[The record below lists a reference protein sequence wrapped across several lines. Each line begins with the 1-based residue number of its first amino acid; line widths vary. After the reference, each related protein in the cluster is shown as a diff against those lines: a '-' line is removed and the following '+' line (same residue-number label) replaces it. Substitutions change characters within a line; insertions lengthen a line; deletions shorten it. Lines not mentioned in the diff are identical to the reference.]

1 MDRLWNPPCVAAV
14 LSGLTQDK
22 QLLYGSSAGLSGSL
36 EGSPAAPQ
44 AHISL
49 GRYFK
54 GNEFSEKDWGGG
66 WRRVFSSNSPRDL
79 HWHLELAHA
88 HSPPRRVSL
97 TTQAHPDPRDLG

>member
-36 EGSPAAPQ
+36 EGSPAASQ

-66 WRRVFSSNSPRDL
+66 CLRFKQSQRPA
-79 HWHLELAHA
+79 LASRA
-88 HSPPRRVSL
+88 CACAL
-97 TTQAHPDPRDLG
+97 TTREGLLDHAGTS

>member
-54 GNEFSEKDWGGG
+54 GNELSEKDWVGGFTVQTVPETCAG
-66 WRRVFSSNSPRDL
+66 ISSLRMRTHHPGGSP
-79 HWHLELAHA
+79 
-88 HSPPRRVSL
+88 
-97 TTQAHPDPRDLG
+97 

>member
-22 QLLYGSSAGLSGSL
+22 QPLYGSSAGLSGSL
-36 EGSPAAPQ
+36 EGSPAASQ

-54 GNEFSEKDWGGG
+54 GNEFSEKDWGVVFTVQTVPETCAGISILRMRTHHPGG
-66 WRRVFSSNSPRDL
+66 SP
-79 HWHLELAHA
+79 
-88 HSPPRRVSL
+88 
-97 TTQAHPDPRDLG
+97 

>member
-36 EGSPAAPQ
+36 EGSPAASQ

-66 WRRVFSSNSPRDL
+66 VYGSNSPRDL
-79 HWHLELAHA
+79 RWHLDLAHA
-88 HSPPRRVSL
+88 HSPPGRVSL
-97 TTQAHPDPRDLG
+97 TTQTHPDPRDLG

>member
-66 WRRVFSSNSPRDL
+66 AGGGFSVQIVPETCTGISSLRMRTHHPGGSP
-79 HWHLELAHA
+79 
-88 HSPPRRVSL
+88 
-97 TTQAHPDPRDLG
+97 